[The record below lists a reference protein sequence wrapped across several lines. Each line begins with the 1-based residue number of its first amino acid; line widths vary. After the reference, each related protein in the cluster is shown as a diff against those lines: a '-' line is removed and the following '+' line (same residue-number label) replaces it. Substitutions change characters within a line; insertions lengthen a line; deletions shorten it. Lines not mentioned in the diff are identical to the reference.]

1 MKKTTFLTLNQLQKK
16 KQKTPTSVSD
26 VSMKRNIAEIME
38 RKNKK
43 QTMRELICTQGVF
56 PGLQEKNSGKRGELR

>member
-1 MKKTTFLTLNQLQKK
+1 
-16 KQKTPTSVSD
+16 
-26 VSMKRNIAEIME
+26 MKRHIAEIME

-56 PGLQEKNSGKRGELR
+56 PGLQEKNSGKRGEIR